1 MTEAEQKKLNG
12 FLSKTLKMDDEEL
25 ASLYNE
31 AGELTSS
38 TAKPNQASPHQS
50 STAKPYLALPHQTLP
65 NQTLTQLPC
74 LT

>member
-31 AGELTSS
+31 AGELTSL
-38 TAKPNQASPHQS
+38 TAAIRNKA
-50 STAKPYLALPHQTLP
+50 
-65 NQTLTQLPC
+65 LTQAEIDADIAL
-74 LT
+74 